1 MNPDTLHDVFNSPD
15 VAAFFAGFPLVLLHA
30 GITLVILVLA
40 SVLYALTTPYKEI
53 TAIRDGNGA
62 AAVSFGGVIVGLA
75 IPLAMA
81 LNAANTTRELAIWG
95 VATAV
100 VQLLVFRLTDFV
112 LMGLPSRVYNDGEVP
127 AAVLLVAAK
136 LAGAFIIAAA
146 VAS

>member
-1 MNPDTLHDVFNSPD
+1 MNSDTLHDVFNSPD
-15 VAAFFAGFPLVLLHA
+15 VAAFFSGFPLVLLHA

-40 SVLYALTTPYKEI
+40 ATLYALTTPYKEI

-75 IPLAMA
+75 IPLALA
-81 LNAANTTRELAIWG
+81 LNAANTTRELVIWG
-95 VATAV
+95 AATAV
-100 VQLLVFRLTDFV
+100 VQLLVFRLTDML

-146 VAS
+146 VAA